1 MAFQSPPPVLLRCL
15 LLPVLWFGL
24 LAPTFAEDPEIE
36 APRVVSALEQGLAAE
51 LGTGLGRNPELAI
64 ALYCDA
70 GTLGS
75 AEGYF
80 RVGRV
85 LALGPA
91 YIRNPALANAYFAL
105 AARLGH
111 LAAVDA
117 FDRSVDAAA
126 LEDDCGRFLAGLE
139 KQRFDLDGY
148 LAGLTPVKRGIA
160 ELIRRLAPR
169 SQVDARLAI
178 AVALVESNLNPRARS
193 PKDAEG
199 VMQLIPGTQQRFGVR
214 DPYDVEANVKGGL
227 AYLKWLAARFNGD
240 WELVA
245 AAYNAGEGAVDRHKG
260 IPPYRETRD
269 YVRRVLYFAGRP
281 ASRHEHGRRSAQ

>member
-1 MAFQSPPPVLLRCL
+1 MVSLPAPTVLLRCL
-15 LLPVLWFGL
+15 LLPALLLGL
-24 LAPTFAEDPEIE
+24 VAPVFAEDQEIE

-51 LGTGLGRNPELAI
+51 LGMGLERNPELAI

-111 LAAVDA
+111 RAAVDA
-117 FDRSVDAAA
+117 FDPSVEATA
-126 LEDDCGRFLAGLE
+126 LEEDCGRFVAGLE

-160 ELIRRLAPR
+160 DLIRHLAPR

-178 AVALVESNLNPRARS
+178 AVALVESNLNPKARS

-214 DPYDVEANVKGGL
+214 DPYDVEANVRGGL
-227 AYLKWLAARFNGD
+227 AYLKWLAARFDGD

-245 AAYNAGEGAVDRHKG
+245 AAYNAGEGAVDRHQG

-281 ASRHEHGRRSAQ
+281 VHQAGKGRQ

>member
-1 MAFQSPPPVLLRCL
+1 MAFPSPPSVLLRCL
-15 LLPVLWFGL
+15 LLPALWLGLGAPVL
-24 LAPTFAEDPEIE
+24 AEDQEIE

-91 YIRNPALANAYFAL
+91 YIRNLALANAYFAL

-111 LAAVDA
+111 RAAVDA
-117 FDRSVDAAA
+117 FDQSVEAAA
-126 LEDDCGRFLAGLE
+126 LEDDCGRFVAGLE

-193 PKDAEG
+193 RRNAEG

-227 AYLKWLAARFNGD
+227 AYLKWLAARFDGD

-245 AAYNAGEGAVDRHKG
+245 AAYNAGEGAVDRHQG

-269 YVRRVLYFAGRP
+269 YVRRVLFFAGR
-281 ASRHEHGRRSAQ
+281 SGLRTGRGPS

>member
-1 MAFQSPPPVLLRCL
+1 MDFPPARPMLLRCL
-15 LLPVLWFGL
+15 FLPVLWLGL
-24 LAPTFAEDPEIE
+24 VAPAFADDPEIE

-70 GTLGS
+70 GTMGS

-85 LALGPA
+85 LALGPD
-91 YIRNPALANAYFAL
+91 YIRNTALANAYFAL

-111 LAAVDA
+111 RAAEDA
-117 FDRSVDAAA
+117 FDRTVEAAP
-126 LEDDCGRFLAGLE
+126 LEEDCGRFLAGLE

-160 ELIRRLAPR
+160 DLIRRLAPR
-169 SQVDARLAI
+169 HQVDARLAI
-178 AVALVESNLNPRARS
+178 AVALVESNLNASARS
-193 PKDAEG
+193 PKNAEG

-214 DPYDVEANVKGGL
+214 DPWNVEANVKGGL
-227 AYLKWLAARFNGD
+227 AYLKWLGGRFGGD
-240 WELVA
+240 WALVA
-245 AAYNAGEGAVDRHKG
+245 AAYNAGEGAVDRYRG

-269 YVRRVLYFAGRP
+269 YVRRVMFFAGRTALRP
-281 ASRHEHGRRSAQ
+281 EPGRR